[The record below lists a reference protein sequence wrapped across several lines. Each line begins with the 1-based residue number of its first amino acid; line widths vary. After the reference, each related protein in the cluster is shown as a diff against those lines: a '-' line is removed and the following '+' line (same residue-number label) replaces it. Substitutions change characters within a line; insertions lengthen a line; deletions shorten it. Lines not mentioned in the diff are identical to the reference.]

1 MSTLGYWKGA
11 PRLLRNARHLLRLL
25 GIVLVFAT
33 FVPSQS
39 VRAAAIGGAYTG
51 WVMDAYPDLSSS
63 DFVSTL
69 SQMKQAGANLVWL
82 GHNNPVGVDPNAREV
97 ALSYAVYTAA
107 TNPGD
112 PQYAA
117 AQSIVAAQWRALDAA
132 RSVGMKLVLPIG
144 YQTQMGAAWDAAHP
158 GSMRQAAD
166 GSLLNFGG
174 ESASP
179 YDGQFRVDTSRY
191 YQWIEQQ
198 FVAPYRDVILMVMI
212 SNEPTGVDYS
222 SAADFTFFT
231 HYGYHFADVGT
242 DVQRETQL
250 GDFQSHVMDDYT
262 IWATQQWQA
271 LDPALT
277 VTLTFDGSPARN
289 NQQAPALE
297 ALFRDTPPNF
307 QPAWDT
313 QIRNGP
319 PASALNDSDV
329 TALGTLLGTLAHL
342 SAKYQRPYWLWSTGN
357 SWGLG
362 QGSSDPSNIADAIAN
377 LHMLADLS
385 RQGGGL
391 LQGIAVWAYN
401 VRGQGLYND
410 SYHPVYA
417 PAVLF
422 SRLTASMPGI
432 RQILEGPAG
441 PGADALVL
449 APNDLPDKEIGESR
463 LSDIYAYRG
472 YNFADFVSLLRGG
485 ANTAVV
491 GTLAGEDLSRVRMLI
506 ILARGPADVTAA
518 DTAAARAF
526 RNRGGT
532 VVDAQTVNPPLGL
545 DAQWVYPGNAPEQ
558 FFADTYTA
566 DQTGP
571 VAAFGLP
578 RLANSFVFKGPSE
591 QVVYGG
597 ASFDP
602 PEKMKA
608 WLRLPFAVDVTSYDA
623 SGATVGTSVLSPGTV
638 ALPTQR
644 HTVSIIPL
652 VPVAQPLV
660 HDTRYYAQTGF
671 RVDDDTIWD
680 YFSHRGG
687 VRTFG
692 YPTSRTLTFEGF
704 RTQLFQREIVQVGS
718 DGSPHT
724 VNLLDAGL
732 LPYRSFN
739 NSTFPSADPV
749 LIATA
754 PPADVPGYGQQAIS
768 WVLTHAPDTWSG
780 LPVNFGQTFLNT
792 VTLGDAYPNGS
803 GNPALVPLL
812 NLELWGLPTSAPA
825 FDPHN
830 HNFVYQRFQRGVMHY
845 DATCNCTQGILL
857 ADYLKALLLDRNVP
871 SDLAAEAANSSFLGQ
886 YNATT
891 TGWVQR
897 PALLPGTD
905 LTQAFEPG

>member
-1 MSTLGYWKGA
+1 MA
-11 PRLLRNARHLLRLL
+11 LLCTAFLP
-25 GIVLVFAT
+25 G
-33 FVPSQS
+33 QS
-39 VRAAAIGGAYTG
+39 VRAAPAGGAYTG

-63 DFVSTL
+63 DFVGTL
-69 SQMKQAGANLVWL
+69 SKMKQAGANLVWL

-97 ALSYAVYTAA
+97 ALSYAVYAAA
-107 TNPGD
+107 TNAAD
-112 PQYAA
+112 PQYSA
-117 AQSIVAAQWRALDAA
+117 AQSIIAAQLRALDAA
-132 RSVGMKLVLPIG
+132 RSVGMKLVLPIS
-144 YQTQMGAAWDAAHP
+144 YQTQMGPEWDIAYP
-158 GSMRQAAD
+158 GSLRRAAD

-179 YDGQFRVDTSRY
+179 YDGQFRADTLRY
-191 YQWIEQQ
+191 YQWVEQQ
-198 FVAPYRDVILMVMI
+198 FVVPYRDVVLMVMI

-222 SAADFTFFT
+222 SAADFTFFNR
-231 HYGYHFADVGT
+231 YRYHFADVGSDT
-242 DVQRETQL
+242 RRETQL
-250 GDFQSHVMDDYT
+250 GDFQSHVMDDYA
-262 IWATQQWQA
+262 IWAAQQWQA

-289 NQQAPALE
+289 SQQAPALE
-297 ALFRDTPPNF
+297 PLFRDAPSNF

-319 PASALNDSDV
+319 PTSALNDSDV

-342 SAKYQRPYWLWSTGN
+342 SAKYQRPYWLWSSGN

-391 LQGIAVWAYN
+391 LRGIAIWAYN

-410 SYHPVYA
+410 GYHPVYD

-422 SRLTASMPGI
+422 NRLTAEMPGI

-441 PGADALVL
+441 PGADAIIL
-449 APNDLPDKEIGESR
+449 APNDLPDKEIGASR

-472 YNFADFVSLLRGG
+472 YNFADLVSLLRGG

-491 GTLAGEDLSRVRMLI
+491 GTLAGEDLSRVRLLI
-506 ILARGPADVTAA
+506 ILARGPADLTAA

-526 RNRGGT
+526 RSSGGT
-532 VVDAQTVNPPLGL
+532 VVDAQTVNYALGL
-545 DAQWVYPGNAPEQ
+545 NAQWVYPGNAPEL

-571 VAAFGLP
+571 VAAYGLP

-591 QVVYGG
+591 VVVYGG

-608 WLRLPFAVDVTSYDA
+608 WLRLPFAVAVTSYDG
-623 SGATVGTSVLSPGTV
+623 SGAVAANSMLGPGTV
-638 ALPTQR
+638 ALATQR
-644 HTVSIIPL
+644 HTVSVIPL
-652 VPVAQPLV
+652 VPAAQPLV
-660 HDTRYYAQTGF
+660 HDTRYFAQTGF

-680 YFSHRGG
+680 YFTHRGG

-692 YPTSRTLTFEGF
+692 YPTSRTLTFQGF
-704 RTQLFQREIVQVGS
+704 RTQFFQREIVQVAT

-739 NSTFPSADPV
+739 NSTFPAADPL

-754 PPADVPGYGQQAIS
+754 PTPGTLDYGQQAII
-768 WVLTHAPDTWSG
+768 WALTHAPDTWNG
-780 LPVNFGQTFLNT
+780 LPVNFGKTFLNT
-792 VTLGDAYPNGS
+792 VTLADAYPNGG

-825 FDPHN
+825 FDPSN

-857 ADYLKALLLDRNVP
+857 ADYLKALLVDRNVP
-871 SDLAAEAANSSFLGQ
+871 TDLASEAASSPFIGQ
-886 YNATT
+886 YSPTLI
-891 TGWVQR
+891 GWVQR
-897 PALLPGTD
+897 PNLLPGTD